1 MFKWKSILYAIS
13 AIFVLGLFFSGSA
26 MAAGDTT
33 FGTIATATTP
43 VGMLYAWMKGS
54 MGVLVSLIAFIVAI
68 FAATTGKLTV
78 LVGAVGVALAMN
90 VGPAVLNGMFA
101 ATLPVVMAALPAVM

>member
-1 MFKWKSILYAIS
+1 
-13 AIFVLGLFFSGSA
+13 
-26 MAAGDTT
+26 MAAGNTT
-33 FGTIATATTP
+33 FGTIATPTTP

-101 ATLPVVMAALPAVM
+101 ATLPVAMETLPAIF